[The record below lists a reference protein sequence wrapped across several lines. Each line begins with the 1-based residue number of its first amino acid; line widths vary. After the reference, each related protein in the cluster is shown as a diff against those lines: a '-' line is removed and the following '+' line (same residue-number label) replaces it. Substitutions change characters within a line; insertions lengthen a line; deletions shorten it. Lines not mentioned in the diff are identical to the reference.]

1 MMDTSQL
8 TPQLQALLQSPEA
21 QQLRQLLLRS
31 SSSTVQQAAQAMQR
45 GDESEARA
53 LLAPLLQDAQTAELL
68 GRLSAKGG
76 V

>member
-1 MMDTSQL
+1 MDTSQL

-21 QQLRQLLLRS
+21 QQLRQLLLHS
-31 SSSTVQQAAQAMQR
+31 GSVAVQQAAQAMQR

-53 LLAPLLQDAQTAELL
+53 LLTPLLRDAQTAELL

>member
-31 SSSTVQQAAQAMQR
+31 GSVAVQQAAQAMQR

-53 LLAPLLQDAQTAELL
+53 LLAPLLRDAQTAELL

>member
-1 MMDTSQL
+1 MDTSQL

-31 SSSTVQQAAQAMQR
+31 GSVAVQQAAQAMQR

>member
-1 MMDTSQL
+1 MDTSQL

-31 SSSTVQQAAQAMQR
+31 GSVAVQQAAQAMQR

-68 GRLSAKGG
+68 GRLSATGG

>member
-1 MMDTSQL
+1 MDTSQL

-31 SSSTVQQAAQAMQR
+31 GSGAVQQAAQAMQR

>member
-1 MMDTSQL
+1 MDTSQL

-31 SSSTVQQAAQAMQR
+31 GSVAVQQAAQAMQR

-53 LLAPLLQDAQTAELL
+53 LLAPLLRDAQTAELL

>member
-1 MMDTSQL
+1 MDTSQL

-31 SSSTVQQAAQAMQR
+31 SGGTVQQAAQAMQR

-53 LLAPLLQDAQTAELL
+53 LLIPLLRDAQTAELL

>member
-1 MMDTSQL
+1 MDTSQL

-31 SSSTVQQAAQAMQR
+31 GSVAVQQAAQAMQR
-45 GDESEARA
+45 GEESEARA
-53 LLAPLLQDAQTAELL
+53 LLTPLLRDAQTAELL

>member
-1 MMDTSQL
+1 MDTSQL
-8 TPQLQALLQSPEA
+8 TPQLQALPQSPEA

-31 SSSTVQQAAQAMQR
+31 GSVAVQQAAQAMQR

-53 LLAPLLQDAQTAELL
+53 LLTPLLRDAQTAELL

>member
-1 MMDTSQL
+1 MDTSQL

-31 SSSTVQQAAQAMQR
+31 GSVAVQQAAQAMQR

-53 LLAPLLQDAQTAELL
+53 LLTPLLRDAQTAELL

>member
-31 SSSTVQQAAQAMQR
+31 GSVAVQQAAQAMQR

>member
-1 MMDTSQL
+1 MDTSQL

-21 QQLRQLLLRS
+21 HQLRQLLLRS
-31 SSSTVQQAAQAMQR
+31 GSVAVQQAAQAMQR

-53 LLAPLLQDAQTAELL
+53 LLTPLLRDAQTAELL

>member
-1 MMDTSQL
+1 MDTSQL

-31 SSSTVQQAAQAMQR
+31 GSVAVQQAAQAMQR

-53 LLAPLLQDAQTAELL
+53 LLIPLLQDAQTAELL

>member
-31 SSSTVQQAAQAMQR
+31 GSVAVQQAAQAMQR

-53 LLAPLLQDAQTAELL
+53 LLTPLLRDAQTAELL

>member
-1 MMDTSQL
+1 MDTSQL
-8 TPQLQALLQSPEA
+8 TPRPQALLQSPEA

-31 SSSTVQQAAQAMQR
+31 GSVAVQQSAQAMQR

-53 LLAPLLQDAQTAELL
+53 LLTPLLRDAQTAELL

>member
-31 SSSTVQQAAQAMQR
+31 CGSTVQQAAQAMQR

>member
-1 MMDTSQL
+1 MDTSQL

-76 V
+76 G

>member
-1 MMDTSQL
+1 MDTSQL

-31 SSSTVQQAAQAMQR
+31 SGVAVQQAAQAMQR

-53 LLAPLLQDAQTAELL
+53 LLAPLLRDAQTAELL

>member
-1 MMDTSQL
+1 MDTSQL

-21 QQLRQLLLRS
+21 QQLRQLLLGS
-31 SSSTVQQAAQAMQR
+31 GSVAVQQAAQAMQR

-53 LLAPLLQDAQTAELL
+53 LLTPLLRDAQTAELL